1 GYSTTD
7 GFLGEVKVGESNF
20 LGTGRSVK
28 ATLSYGQY
36 AKGVDLSASEPYFLG
51 TRVAAGIDLF
61 GRQTDASSYQSYGS
75 DIFGATF
82 SLGMPVNEQVSTQLR
97 YSISRQN
104 VTLDPASLA
113 VVPSLPIQQAALA
126 GPQWVSA
133 VGDTVSYN
141 TLDNAKMPTSGIN
154 AQLKQDLAGL
164 GGDVNFL
171 RTTEDVRYYQSI
183 TSDLTGMVRA
193 QGGYITGYGGQQVP
207 LIDSFFGGPQ
217 LVRGFAPNGFGPRD
231 LTPGTTMDNVGG
243 SMYWA
248 TTAELQSAIPGVP
261 QEYGLRA
268 SAFVD
273 SGSVFRYAGPTTF
286 PGSTQSMQLANAN
299 VLRSS
304 VGVGLTW
311 GSPFGALTVNYA
323 VPLTK
328 AASDVVQPLG
338 FSAGP
343 F

>member
-1 GYSTTD
+1 
-7 GFLGEVKVGESNF
+7 LGV
-20 LGTGRSVK
+20 
-28 ATLSYGQY
+28 QW
-36 AKGVDLSASEPYFLG
+36 
-51 TRVAAGIDLF
+51 
-61 GRQTDASSYQSYGS
+61 
-75 DIFGATF
+75 
-82 SLGMPVNEQVSTQLR
+82 R
-97 YSISRQN
+97 YSISRQD

-113 VVPSLPIQQAALA
+113 APASLPIQQAALA

-133 VGDTVSYN
+133 VGDTVTYS
-141 TLDNAKMPTSGIN
+141 TLDNAKNPTSGLN
-154 AQLKQDLAGL
+154 AQLKQDVAGL

-171 RTTEDVRYYQSI
+171 RTTEDVRYYQALN
-183 TSDLTGMVRA
+183 SDLTGMVRA
-193 QGGYITGYGGQQVP
+193 QGGYITGWGGQQVP
-207 LIDSFFGGPQ
+207 LIDSFFGGPS

-261 QEYGLRA
+261 QEYGLKA

-273 SGSVFRYAGPTTF
+273 AGSVFHYAGPTTF
-286 PGSTQSMQLANAN
+286 PGSTQTMQLANAN
-299 VLRSS
+299 IVRSS

-323 VPLTK
+323 VPLSKT
-328 AASDVVQPLG
+328 SYDVVQPLG
-338 FSAGP
+338 FSASP